1 MIFLYPG
8 KSVVLAPCVLTF
20 RAPEEPHLALISS
33 PELAEPP
40 DGKIV
45 LALGALDRDRG
56 HGLYIRVLIIDDHDL
71 LFLAQFFA
79 RHLVICID
87 LADISAFPA
96 LELTPG

>member
-1 MIFLYPG
+1 VI
-8 KSVVLAPCVLTF
+8 TF
-20 RAPEEPHLALISS
+20 RAPEAPDFALISS
-33 PELAEPP
+33 PELAKPP

-56 HGLYIRVLIIDDHDL
+56 HGLDILVLVIDDHDL
-71 LFLAQFFA
+71 LFLAQFFG